1 MENTNTAPAKVD
13 DPRQL
18 VANQIVGDSGIAYFN
33 PLIGTS
39 AANTC
44 AKTEPVIELLYHL
57 FDRNLVSEDMN
68 PGLAKIVQTVWAA
81 MQYER
86 DTAEQSEGE
95 AA

>member
-1 MENTNTAPAKVD
+1 MENTATAKAKDVRNIYAHQVID
-13 DPRQL
+13 DCGP
-18 VANQIVGDSGIAYFN
+18 NYFN

-39 AANTC
+39 PAETC
-44 AKTEPVIELLYHL
+44 AKTEPVIALLHEL

>member
-1 MENTNTAPAKVD
+1 MTKETFTATDARKI
-13 DPRQL
+13 QAHEL
-18 VANQIVGDSGIAYFN
+18 VNKFGAAFLN

-44 AKTEPVIELLYHL
+44 AKAEPVIALLHELL
-57 FDRNLVSEDMN
+57 DRNLVSEDMN